1 MKNTNVLAWTLLIL
15 LALIWGSSF
24 ILIKRGLAV
33 FSAGEVGAIRILS
46 ACVFLIPISIPK
58 IGKLAF
64 RHLRLLFIIGL
75 VGSFIPAFLFA
86 IGQTQLPS
94 GITGVL
100 NALTPVFV
108 LIMGV
113 LFFKQEITKR
123 KSFGLVIAFAG
134 TITLLAA
141 GSAGG
146 LRGINFYALFIVL
159 ATICYGVNLN
169 VIKYYLADLKPL
181 VITSVSLLFMGPL
194 AGIYLLTFTDF
205 SETLAT
211 QEGAIAAFG
220 YITLLGVVGTAIA
233 LIIFNK
239 LVQITNPLFTSTVTY
254 LIPIVALIWGFF
266 DDENIVFGQIIGML
280 AIFVGV
286 YVTNKKKKATLK

>member
-33 FSAGEVGAIRILS
+33 FNAGEVGALRILA
-46 ACVFLIPISIPK
+46 ACMFLIPISIPK
-58 IGKLAF
+58 VRKLSF
-64 RHLRLLFIIGL
+64 KHLKLLFVIGL

-94 GITGVL
+94 GVTGVL
-100 NALTPVFV
+100 NALTPIFV

-123 KSFGLVIAFAG
+123 KTFGLIIAFVG
-134 TITLLAA
+134 TAILLAA
-141 GSAGG
+141 GSDGG

-159 ATICYGVNLN
+159 ATICYGINLN

-205 SETLAT
+205 SVTLAT
-211 QEGAIAAFG
+211 KEGALEAFG
-220 YITLLGVVGTAIA
+220 YVSLLGVMGTAIA
-233 LIIFNK
+233 LILFNK

-254 LIPIVALIWGFF
+254 LIPIVALIWGFW
-266 DDENIVFGQIIGML
+266 DNEALGLGQVIGML
-280 AIFVGV
+280 AIFAGV
-286 YVTNKKKKATLK
+286 YVTNKKKKAISK

>member
-33 FSAGEVGAIRILS
+33 FNAGEVGALRILA
-46 ACVFLIPISIPK
+46 ACMFLIPISIPK
-58 IGKLAF
+58 VRKLSF
-64 RHLRLLFIIGL
+64 KHLKLLFIIGL

-94 GITGVL
+94 GVTGVL
-100 NALTPVFV
+100 NALTPIFV

-113 LFFKQEITKR
+113 LFFKQEITRR
-123 KSFGLVIAFAG
+123 KTFGLIIAFVG
-134 TITLLAA
+134 TAILLAA
-141 GSAGG
+141 GSDGG

-159 ATICYGVNLN
+159 ATICYGINLN

-205 SETLAT
+205 SVTLAT
-211 QEGAIAAFG
+211 KEGALEAFG
-220 YITLLGVVGTAIA
+220 YVSLLGVMGTAIA
-233 LIIFNK
+233 LILFNK

-254 LIPIVALIWGFF
+254 LIPIVALIWGFW
-266 DDENIVFGQIIGML
+266 DNEALGLGQVIGML
-280 AIFVGV
+280 AIFAGV
-286 YVTNKKKKATLK
+286 YVTNKKKKAISK

>member
-33 FSAGEVGAIRILS
+33 FNAGEVGALRILA
-46 ACVFLIPISIPK
+46 ACMFLIPISIPK
-58 IGKLAF
+58 VRKLSF
-64 RHLRLLFIIGL
+64 KHLKLLFIIGL

-94 GITGVL
+94 GVTGVL
-100 NALTPVFV
+100 NALTPIFV

-123 KSFGLVIAFAG
+123 KTFGLIIAFVG
-134 TITLLAA
+134 TAILLAA
-141 GSAGG
+141 GSDGG

-159 ATICYGVNLN
+159 ATICYGINLN

-205 SETLAT
+205 SVTLAT
-211 QEGAIAAFG
+211 KEGALEAFG
-220 YITLLGVVGTAIA
+220 YVSLLGVMGTAIA
-233 LIIFNK
+233 LILFNK

-254 LIPIVALIWGFF
+254 LIPIVALIWGFW
-266 DDENIVFGQIIGML
+266 DNEALGLGQVIGML
-280 AIFVGV
+280 AIFAGV
-286 YVTNKKKKATLK
+286 YVTNKKKKAISK

>member
-33 FSAGEVGAIRILS
+33 FNAGEVGALRILA
-46 ACVFLIPISIPK
+46 ACMFLIPISIPK
-58 IGKLAF
+58 VRKLSF
-64 RHLRLLFIIGL
+64 KHLKLLFIIGL

-94 GITGVL
+94 GVTGVL
-100 NALTPVFV
+100 NALTPIFV

-123 KSFGLVIAFAG
+123 KTFGLIIAFVG
-134 TITLLAA
+134 TAILLAA
-141 GSAGG
+141 GSDGG

-159 ATICYGVNLN
+159 ATICYGINLN

-205 SETLAT
+205 SVTLAT
-211 QEGAIAAFG
+211 KEGAPEAFG
-220 YITLLGVVGTAIA
+220 YVSLLGVMGTAIA
-233 LIIFNK
+233 LILFNK

-254 LIPIVALIWGFF
+254 LIPIVALIWGFW
-266 DDENIVFGQIIGML
+266 DNEALGLGQVIGML
-280 AIFVGV
+280 AIFAGV
-286 YVTNKKKKATLK
+286 YVTNKKKKAISK

>member
-1 MKNTNVLAWTLLIL
+1 M
-15 LALIWGSSF
+15 
-24 ILIKRGLAV
+24 
-33 FSAGEVGAIRILS
+33 
-46 ACVFLIPISIPK
+46 FLIPISIPK
-58 IGKLAF
+58 VRKLSF
-64 RHLRLLFIIGL
+64 KHLKLLFIIGL

-94 GITGVL
+94 GVTGVL
-100 NALTPVFV
+100 NALTPIFV

-123 KSFGLVIAFAG
+123 KTFGLIIAFVG
-134 TITLLAA
+134 TAILLAA
-141 GSAGG
+141 GSDGG

-159 ATICYGVNLN
+159 ATICYGINLN

-205 SETLAT
+205 SVTLAT
-211 QEGAIAAFG
+211 KEGAPEAFG
-220 YITLLGVVGTAIA
+220 YVSLLGVMGTAIA
-233 LIIFNK
+233 LILFNK

-254 LIPIVALIWGFF
+254 LIPIVALIWGFW
-266 DDENIVFGQIIGML
+266 DNEALGLGQVIGML
-280 AIFVGV
+280 AIFAGV
-286 YVTNKKKKATLK
+286 YVTNKKKKAISK

>member
-1 MKNTNVLAWTLLIL
+1 MKNTNVLAWTLLVL

-24 ILIKRGLAV
+24 ILIKRGLEV

-46 ACVFLIPISIPK
+46 ACIFLIPVSIPK

-64 RHLRLLFIIGL
+64 KHLRLLFIIGL

-94 GITGVL
+94 GITGAL
-100 NALTPVFV
+100 NALTPIFV

-113 LFFKQEITKR
+113 IFFKQEITKR
-123 KSFGLVIAFAG
+123 KTFGLVIAFVG
-134 TITLLAA
+134 TIILLAA

-159 ATICYGVNLN
+159 ATICYGINLN

-194 AGIYLLTFTDF
+194 AGVYLLTFTDF

-211 QEGAIAAFG
+211 QDGALLAFG
-220 YITLLGVVGTAIA
+220 YVTILGVVGTAIA
-233 LIIFNK
+233 LVIFNK

-254 LIPIVALIWGFF
+254 LIPIVALIWGFL
-266 DDENIVFGQIIGML
+266 DNENIVFGQIMGML

-286 YVTNKKKKATLK
+286 YVTNRKKKATLR

>member
-33 FSAGEVGAIRILS
+33 FNAGEVGALRILA
-46 ACVFLIPISIPK
+46 ACMFLIPISIPK
-58 IGKLAF
+58 VRKLSF
-64 RHLRLLFIIGL
+64 KHLKLLFIIGL

-94 GITGVL
+94 GVTGVL
-100 NALTPVFV
+100 NALTPIFV

-123 KSFGLVIAFAG
+123 KTFGLIIAFVG
-134 TITLLAA
+134 TAILLAA
-141 GSAGG
+141 GSDGG

-159 ATICYGVNLN
+159 ATICYGINLN

-194 AGIYLLTFTDF
+194 AGIYLLTLTDF
-205 SETLAT
+205 SVTLAT
-211 QEGAIAAFG
+211 KEGALEAFG
-220 YITLLGVVGTAIA
+220 YVSLLGVMGTAIA
-233 LIIFNK
+233 LILFNK

-254 LIPIVALIWGFF
+254 LIPIVALIWGFW
-266 DDENIVFGQIIGML
+266 DNEALGLGQVIGML
-280 AIFVGV
+280 AIFAGV
-286 YVTNKKKKATLK
+286 YVTNKKKKAISK

>member
-33 FSAGEVGAIRILS
+33 FNAGEVGALRILA
-46 ACVFLIPISIPK
+46 ACMFLIPISIPK
-58 IGKLAF
+58 VRKLSF
-64 RHLRLLFIIGL
+64 KHLKLLFIIGL

-94 GITGVL
+94 GVTGVL
-100 NALTPVFV
+100 NALTPIFV

-113 LFFKQEITKR
+113 LFFKQEITRR
-123 KSFGLVIAFAG
+123 KTFGLIIAFVG
-134 TITLLAA
+134 TAILLAA
-141 GSAGG
+141 GSDGG

-159 ATICYGVNLN
+159 ATICYGINLN

-194 AGIYLLTFTDF
+194 AGIYLLTLTDF
-205 SETLAT
+205 SVTLAT
-211 QEGAIAAFG
+211 KEGALEAFG
-220 YITLLGVVGTAIA
+220 YVSLLGVMGTAIA
-233 LIIFNK
+233 LILFNK

-254 LIPIVALIWGFF
+254 LIPIVALIWGFW
-266 DDENIVFGQIIGML
+266 DNEALGLGQVIGML
-280 AIFVGV
+280 AIFAGV
-286 YVTNKKKKATLK
+286 YVTNKKKKAISK